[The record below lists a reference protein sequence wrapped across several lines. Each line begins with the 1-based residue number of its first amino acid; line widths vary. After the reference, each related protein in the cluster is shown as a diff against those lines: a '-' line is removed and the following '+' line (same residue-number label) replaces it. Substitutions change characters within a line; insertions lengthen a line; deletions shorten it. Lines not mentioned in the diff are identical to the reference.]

1 MNQRAKEPLEPATY
15 VRVFEQHAE
24 GALILAELERRFSR
38 GPVFEG
44 GIDGVRRSDFNAG
57 ARSVVE
63 FIALK
68 INQANGVQDH
78 EIQE

>member
-1 MNQRAKEPLEPATY
+1 MIGTKDPLEPAAY

-24 GALILAELERRFSR
+24 GALILAELERRFSQ
-38 GPVFEG
+38 GPVFAG

-78 EIQE
+78 ESEE

>member
-1 MNQRAKEPLEPATY
+1 MSDKVTVVDPPMY

-24 GALILAELERRFSR
+24 GALVLADLERRFSK
-38 GPVFEG
+38 GPVFAG

-57 ARSVVE
+57 ARSVIE
-63 FIALK
+63 FIALR

-78 EIQE
+78 EPEE